1 MMYLHKELKDTAL
14 KLIDM
19 KNTEDDIKAG
29 TDLASINDMLTLLA
43 MSPNYVEAGIAL
55 DKKIYGKYPE
65 IQSLCDAA
73 DAMRNAFGLNAN
85 NYCGAGKTV
94 QQKVIDDL
102 TTDYFG
108 ILASVLIKHNVIPTL
123 KDFIHAVD

>member
-19 KNTEDDIKAG
+19 KSTEDDIKAG
-29 TDLASINDMLTLLA
+29 TDLASINDMLPLLA
-43 MSPNYVEAGIAL
+43 MSPDYVEAGFAL
-55 DKKIYGKYPE
+55 DEKIYGKYPE

-73 DAMRNAFGLNAN
+73 DEMRNAFGLNAN
-85 NYCGAGKTV
+85 NCGEHKTR

-108 ILASVLIKHNVIPTL
+108 ILASVLMKHNVISAL
-123 KDFIHAVD
+123 KDFIRAVD